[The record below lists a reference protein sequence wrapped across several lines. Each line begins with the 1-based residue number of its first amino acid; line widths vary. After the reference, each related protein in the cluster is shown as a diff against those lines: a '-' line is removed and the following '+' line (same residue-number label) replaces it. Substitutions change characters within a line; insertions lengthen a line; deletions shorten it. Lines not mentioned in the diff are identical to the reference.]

1 MWNVCVIFF
10 RNFVCALYVFYQ
22 KDKELSICF
31 INYILFIEGG
41 ITIEYTMQ
49 DLVTLTGRSY
59 TTIKKWRLAIEKISD
74 YKFKVREV
82 RVNKKQYKDIFYF
95 SDEEKN
101 KFCSLAR
108 LISKTN
114 NITSSVIEIWGEKK
128 NVDEIY
134 MRNKLLELENKV
146 KELRFDI
153 ESLDVITQAMI
164 NRITTLELN
173 DKKNN
178 ERGVLGFLSGKKG

>member
-1 MWNVCVIFF
+1 
-10 RNFVCALYVFYQ
+10 
-22 KDKELSICF
+22 
-31 INYILFIEGG
+31 
-41 ITIEYTMQ
+41 MQ
-49 DLVTLTGRSY
+49 DLVALTGRSY

-82 RVNKKQYKDIFYF
+82 RVNKKQSRNVFYF
-95 SDEEKN
+95 TEEEKN
-101 KFCSLAR
+101 MFCELAR

-114 NITSSVIEIWGEKK
+114 NIYSSVIEVWGEKK

-134 MRNKLLELENKV
+134 MRDKLLELENKV
-146 KELRFDI
+146 KELSSEI

-173 DKKNN
+173 NKNNN
-178 ERGVLGFLSGKKG
+178 ERGVLGFLSKKKG

>member
-1 MWNVCVIFF
+1 
-10 RNFVCALYVFYQ
+10 
-22 KDKELSICF
+22 
-31 INYILFIEGG
+31 
-41 ITIEYTMQ
+41 MQ
-49 DLVTLTGRSY
+49 DLVALTGRSY

-82 RVNKKQYKDIFYF
+82 RVNKKQSRNVFYF
-95 SDEEKN
+95 TEEEKN
-101 KFCSLAR
+101 MFCELAR

-114 NITSSVIEIWGEKK
+114 NIYSSVIEVWGEKK

-134 MRNKLLELENKV
+134 MRDKLLELENKV
-146 KELRFDI
+146 KELSSEI

-173 DKKNN
+173 DKNNN
-178 ERGVLGFLSGKKG
+178 ERGVLGFLSKKKG

>member
-1 MWNVCVIFF
+1 M
-10 RNFVCALYVFYQ
+10 
-22 KDKELSICF
+22 
-31 INYILFIEGG
+31 
-41 ITIEYTMQ
+41 
-49 DLVTLTGRSY
+49 
-59 TTIKKWRLAIEKISD
+59 
-74 YKFKVREV
+74 
-82 RVNKKQYKDIFYF
+82 
-95 SDEEKN
+95 
-101 KFCSLAR
+101 
-108 LISKTN
+108 
-114 NITSSVIEIWGEKK
+114 IEIWGEKK

-146 KELRFDI
+146 KELRCDI